1 MSVAIADVANM
12 YVSCERAFDP
22 RLIGRPTIVLS
33 NNDGCAVARSEE
45 AKALGIKMGAPL
57 FKIRRIVADHGVE
70 LRSSNY
76 ELYADLNIRLNAVLA
91 ERAGCVEV
99 YSIDESFFPHPPGE
113 TGAARAII
121 DAVRRE
127 TGLPI
132 RIGMGPGKVLAKLA
146 NHLAKKNPL
155 FAGVCDLNDE
165 GLRSRLLPLVPVT
178 DVWGVA
184 RATAAKLAPLGIRTA
199 AELAGMPPALARSVG
214 TVVLERLVRELN
226 GDADPT
232 LEFDHQTLK
241 GTAVTRCFGA
251 PVTSLQE
258 LREAM
263 VRHAVR
269 ATEKI
274 RADGLVARR
283 LIAFAH
289 NFRFRAGPKYS
300 STRHATLS
308 PATNDPRIA
317 AAVAGRLAEA
327 IYKPGIEFEK
337 CGVLLEDLQPAGH
350 AQFDLFAD
358 ADPRGVSLIE
368 ALDTIN
374 RRFGRHSVRI
384 AAEGL
389 GRKRYETKRSLKS
402 PCWTTRLA
410 DVPIVR

>member
-1 MSVAIADVANM
+1 MSLAIADVANM

-33 NNDGCAVARSEE
+33 NNDGCAIARSDE

-57 FKIRRIVADHGVE
+57 FRIRRIVADHGVE

-76 ELYADLNIRLNAVLA
+76 ELYADMHARFNAVLT
-91 ERAGCVEV
+91 ERADDIEV
-99 YSIDESFFPHPPGE
+99 YSIDESFFAHPPGE
-113 TGAARAII
+113 VAGARAII

-146 NHLAKKNPL
+146 NHLAKKNPV

-165 GLRSRLLPLVPVT
+165 GLRARLLPLVPVT
-178 DVWGVA
+178 DIWGVA

-199 AELAGMPPALARSVG
+199 GDLAAMPPALARTVG

-226 GDADPT
+226 GDADPE
-232 LEFDHQTLK
+232 LQVEPRALQA
-241 GTAVTRCFGA
+241 TAVTRCFGA
-251 PVTSLQE
+251 PVTRLQE

-289 NFRFRAGPKYS
+289 NFRFRAGPKYNA
-300 STRHATLS
+300 TRHATLS
-308 PATNDPRIA
+308 PASNDPRVA

-327 IYKPGIEFEK
+327 IYRPGIEFEK
-337 CGVLLEDLQPAGH
+337 CGVLLEDLQPAGR
-350 AQFDLFAD
+350 AQLDLFAD

-368 ALDTIN
+368 AIDTIN
-374 RRFGRHSVRI
+374 RRFGRHAVRI
-384 AAEGL
+384 AAEGV
-389 GRKRYETKRSLKS
+389 GQKRYETKRSLKS
-402 PCWTTRLA
+402 PCWTTRLSDIPA
-410 DVPIVR
+410 VR

>member
-1 MSVAIADVANM
+1 MSLAIADVANM
-12 YVSCERAFDP
+12 YCSCERAFDP
-22 RLIGRPTIVLS
+22 RLIGRPMIVLS
-33 NNDGCAVARSEE
+33 NNDGCAVARSDE

-76 ELYADLNIRLNAVLA
+76 ELYADMHARFNAVLSD
-91 ERAGCVEV
+91 RADDIEV
-99 YSIDESFFPHPPGE
+99 YSIDESFFAHPPGE
-113 TGAARAII
+113 VAGARAII
-121 DAVRRE
+121 DAVQRE

-146 NHLAKKNPL
+146 NHLAKKNPI

-178 DVWGVA
+178 DIWGVA

-199 AELAGMPPALARSVG
+199 GELAAMPPVLARTVG

-226 GDADPT
+226 GDADPE
-232 LEFDHQTLK
+232 LQIEHRALQA
-241 GTAVTRCFGA
+241 TAVTRCFGA
-251 PVTSLQE
+251 PVTRLQE

-300 STRHATLS
+300 ATRHATLS
-308 PATNDPRIA
+308 PASSDPRVA

-327 IYKPGIEFEK
+327 IYQPGVQFEK
-337 CGVLLEDLQPAGH
+337 CGVLLEDLHPAGQ
-350 AQFDLFAD
+350 AQLDLFAD

-384 AAEGL
+384 AAEGI
-389 GRKRYETKRSLKS
+389 GRKRYETRRSLKS
-402 PCWTTRLA
+402 PCWTTRIA
-410 DVPIVR
+410 EVPVAR

>member
-1 MSVAIADVANM
+1 MTLAIADVSNM

-22 RLIGRPTIVLS
+22 HLVGRPTIVLS
-33 NNDGCAVARSEE
+33 NNDGCAVARSDE

-76 ELYADLNIRLNAVLA
+76 ELYADMHARFNSVLS
-91 ERAGCVEV
+91 ERAADVEV
-99 YSIDESFFPHPPGE
+99 YSIDESFFIHPPGAVAE
-113 TGAARAII
+113 ARGII
-121 DAVRRE
+121 DAVKRQ
-127 TGLPI
+127 TALPI

-146 NHLAKKNPL
+146 NHLAKKNPV

-165 GLRSRLLPLVPVT
+165 GLRARLLPMIPVT
-178 DVWGVA
+178 DIWGVA

-199 AELAGMPPALARSVG
+199 SELAAMPSALARSVG

-226 GDADPT
+226 GQADPE
-232 LEFDHQTLK
+232 LQIAHKALQ
-241 GTAVTRCFGA
+241 GTAVTRCFGT
-251 PVTSLQE
+251 PVTTLHD
-258 LREAM
+258 LREAL

-274 RADGLVARR
+274 RADALVARR

-289 NFRFRAGPKYS
+289 NFRFRAGPKYHV
-300 STRHATLS
+300 TRHATLS
-308 PATNDPRIA
+308 PASNDPRVA
-317 AAVAGRLAEA
+317 AAVASRLAEA
-327 IYKPGIEFEK
+327 IFQPGIEFEK
-337 CGVLLEDLQPAGH
+337 CGVMLEDLQPVAN

-358 ADPRGVSLIE
+358 VDPRGISLIE

-374 RRFGRHSVRI
+374 RRFGRHAVRI
-384 AAEGL
+384 AAEGV

-410 DVPIVR
+410 DIPSVR

>member
-1 MSVAIADVANM
+1 MSLAIADVSNM

-33 NNDGCAVARSEE
+33 NNDGCAVARSDE

-57 FKIRRIVADHGVE
+57 FKIRRIVAEHGVE

-76 ELYADLNIRLNAVLA
+76 ELYADMHARFNAVLS
-91 ERAGCVEV
+91 ERAADVEV
-99 YSIDESFFPHPPGE
+99 YSIDESFFVHPPGALAE
-113 TGAARAII
+113 ARRII
-121 DAVRRE
+121 DAMKRE

-155 FAGVCDLNDE
+155 FAGVCDLNDV
-165 GLRSRLLPLVPVT
+165 GLRARLLPMIPVT
-178 DVWGVA
+178 DIWGVA
-184 RATAAKLAPLGIRTA
+184 RATAAKLAPLGVRTA
-199 AELAGMPPALARSVG
+199 GDLAAMPPSLARSVG

-226 GDADPT
+226 GDADAE
-232 LEFDHQTLK
+232 LQIEHKALQ

-251 PVTSLQE
+251 PVTCAQE

-263 VRHAVR
+263 IRHAVR

-289 NFRFRAGPKYS
+289 NFRFRAGPKYHA
-300 STRHATLS
+300 TRHATLS
-308 PATNDPRIA
+308 PASNDPRVA
-317 AAVAGRLAEA
+317 ATVAGRLADA
-327 IYKPGIEFEK
+327 IYRPGIEFEK
-337 CGVLLEDLQPAGH
+337 CGVMLEDLQPIGR
-350 AQFDLFAD
+350 AQYDLFAD
-358 ADPRGVSLIE
+358 ADPRGVSLVE

-384 AAEGL
+384 AAEGV

-402 PCWTTRLA
+402 PCWTTRIA
-410 DVPIVR
+410 DIPMAS

>member
-1 MSVAIADVANM
+1 MSLAIADVSNM

-33 NNDGCAVARSEE
+33 NNDGCAVARSDE

-76 ELYADLNIRLNAVLA
+76 ELYADMHARFNAVLS
-91 ERAGCVEV
+91 ERAADIEV
-99 YSIDESFFPHPPGE
+99 YSIDESFFVHPPGAITE
-113 TGAARAII
+113 ARGIV

-146 NHLAKKNPL
+146 NHLAKKNPI

-165 GLRSRLLPLVPVT
+165 GLRARLLPMVPVT
-178 DVWGVA
+178 DIWGVA
-184 RATAAKLAPLGIRTA
+184 RATAAKLAPLGVRTA
-199 AELAGMPPALARSVG
+199 SDLAAMPPSLARSVG
-214 TVVLERLVRELN
+214 TVVLERMVRELN
-226 GDADPT
+226 GEADPE
-232 LEFDHQTLK
+232 LQIAHKALQ
-241 GTAVTRCFGA
+241 GTAVTRSFGA
-251 PVTSLQE
+251 PVTCGDE

-263 VRHAVR
+263 IRHAVR

-289 NFRFRAGPKYS
+289 NFRFRAGPKYHV
-300 STRHATLS
+300 TRHATLS
-308 PATNDPRIA
+308 PPSNDPRVA
-317 AAVAGRLAEA
+317 AAVAGRLADA
-327 IYKPGIEFEK
+327 IHRPGIEFEK
-337 CGVLLEDLQPAGH
+337 CGVMLEDLQPAGL
-350 AQFDLFAD
+350 AQYDLFAD
-358 ADPRGVSLIE
+358 ADPRGVSLVE

-384 AAEGL
+384 AAEGI
-389 GRKRYETKRSLKS
+389 GGKRYETKRSLKS

-410 DVPIVR
+410 EVPSVR